1 MGRDDDSYRWGDC
14 ASERAEMD
22 RWLTRTP
29 EEAWGIDDEEPV
41 SIYTREQAL
50 ADGVLVDATEAM
62 RGMGLRAPAALTA
75 SAWATLG
82 CDELARLRVAL
93 LVGVAAVVAAE
104 RAGYPTQGLAITL
117 RDAAGERVAARVS
130 LDGDELTVML
140 AGED

>member
-1 MGRDDDSYRWGDC
+1 MGRDDSYRWGDDP
-14 ASERAEMD
+14 ADHRELDA
-22 RWLTRTP
+22 WLTRTP
-29 EEAWGIDDEEPV
+29 EEVWGIDDEEPV

-82 CDELARLRVAL
+82 CDERARLRVAL
-93 LVGVAAVVAAE
+93 LVGVAAVVTAE
-104 RAGYPTQGLAITL
+104 RAGHPTQGLAITL
-117 RDAAGERVAARVS
+117 RDAAEERVAARVS
-130 LDGDELTVML
+130 LDGDGLTVML